1 MARWPPINQGLPPPR
16 FNATLQKPFTV
27 AADDHPR
34 CGGVLI
40 AGAIFLKIG
49 EQCALI
55 QYKACLT
62 DQVGA

>member
-1 MARWPPINQGLPPPR
+1 MARWPPINQGLPPPC
-16 FNATLQKPFTV
+16 FNATLQQPFTV

-34 CGGVLI
+34 GGGVLI

-55 QYKACLT
+55 QCKACLT